1 MTTGRINQITIL
13 KQCHSAASPKRQP
26 REGKARSLGFAKDCM
41 FLAATTGSVSTGV
54 AEGLVL
60 S

>member
-13 KQCHSAASPKRQP
+13 KQCYSGGASEETSMR
-26 REGKARSLGFAKDCM
+26 
-41 FLAATTGSVSTGV
+41 V
-54 AEGLVL
+54 AEQG